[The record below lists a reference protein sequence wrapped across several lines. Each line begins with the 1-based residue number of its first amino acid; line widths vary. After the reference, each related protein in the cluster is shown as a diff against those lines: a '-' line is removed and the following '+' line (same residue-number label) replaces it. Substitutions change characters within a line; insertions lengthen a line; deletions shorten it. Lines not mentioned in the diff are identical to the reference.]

1 MNRKITDK
9 LATGMFGLCAAIIA
23 AILVGLFSYI
33 IINGVSQLSFQF
45 ITTKSSAIAAGGG
58 IRDQLFNS
66 FYILFI
72 TMLITI
78 PLGVGGG
85 VFMAEYAPNNKV
97 TDFIRTCIEV
107 LSSLPSIVIGMF
119 GLLMFVNL
127 TGWGYTI
134 IGGALALTV
143 FNLPVMVRV
152 TEDAIRSVP
161 KDLKEASL
169 ALGVSRWHTVKTV
182 LIPSA
187 IPSIITGAIL
197 ASGRVF
203 GEAAALLFTAGLTTP
218 RLNFTEWNPFSE
230 TSPLN
235 IFRPAETLAVHI
247 WNVNTQGM
255 IPDAEAIANG
265 GSAVLV
271 ISVLVFN
278 LAARWLGTMIYK
290 KLAYGKLE
298 RKEAKNMSEQMVKE
312 KPERAVIVPKQNH
325 VLEVK
330 DLSIYYGNKQA
341 VHHVNMDIEKN
352 AVTALIGPSG
362 CGKSTFL
369 RNINRMND
377 LIPSARAEGEIL
389 YEGLNILGGNINV
402 VSLRRE
408 IGMVFQ
414 KPNPFPKSIY
424 ANITHALKYA
434 GERNKA
440 VLDEIVEESL
450 TKAALWDEVKDR
462 LHSSA
467 LSLSGGQQ
475 QRLCIARTLAMKPA
489 VLLLDEPAS
498 ALDPISNAKI
508 EELITGLKR
517 EYSIIIVTH
526 NMQQALRVSDR
537 TAFFLNGELVEY
549 GQTEQIFTSPKKQK
563 TEDYINGKFG

>member
-9 LATGMFGLCAAIIA
+9 LATGVFGLCAAVIA
-23 AILVGLFSYI
+23 AILAGLFLYI
-33 IINGVSQLSFQF
+33 LIHGVSEISLRFLTS
-45 ITTKSSAIAAGGG
+45 KSSAIASGGG

-85 VFMAEYAPNNKV
+85 VFMAEYAPQNKI

-119 GLLMFVNL
+119 GMLMFVNL

-152 TEDAIRSVP
+152 TEGALTAVP

-187 IPSIITGAIL
+187 IPSILTGAIL

-218 RLNFTEWNPFSE
+218 RLNFTDLNPFSE
-230 TSPLN
+230 SSPFN

-247 WNVNTQGM
+247 WSVNTQGI

-271 ISVLVFN
+271 ISVLLFN
-278 LAARWLGTMIYK
+278 LSARWLGSVIYK
-290 KLAYGKLE
+290 KL
-298 RKEAKNMSEQMVKE
+298 
-312 KPERAVIVPKQNH
+312 
-325 VLEVK
+325 
-330 DLSIYYGNKQA
+330 
-341 VHHVNMDIEKN
+341 
-352 AVTALIGPSG
+352 TA
-362 CGKSTFL
+362 
-369 RNINRMND
+369 N
-377 LIPSARAEGEIL
+377 
-389 YEGLNILGGNINV
+389 
-402 VSLRRE
+402 
-408 IGMVFQ
+408 
-414 KPNPFPKSIY
+414 
-424 ANITHALKYA
+424 
-434 GERNKA
+434 
-440 VLDEIVEESL
+440 
-450 TKAALWDEVKDR
+450 
-462 LHSSA
+462 
-467 LSLSGGQQ
+467 
-475 QRLCIARTLAMKPA
+475 
-489 VLLLDEPAS
+489 
-498 ALDPISNAKI
+498 
-508 EELITGLKR
+508 
-517 EYSIIIVTH
+517 
-526 NMQQALRVSDR
+526 
-537 TAFFLNGELVEY
+537 
-549 GQTEQIFTSPKKQK
+549 
-563 TEDYINGKFG
+563 